1 MKEIIV
7 KENEAN
13 QRLDKLLTK
22 YLNKAPKSFIYK
34 MLRKKNIKL
43 NEKKADGSEKTK
55 VGDSIKI
62 FLSDETF
69 GKFSEPVKVPQVDNR
84 NKQGNRLKVIYED
97 KHILL
102 VNKESGML
110 VQKATP
116 QDYSLNDAILEYL
129 AEKDEVTEE
138 TLKTFKPSI
147 CNRIDRNTSG
157 LVAAGKSLLGLQ
169 ELSKLFKERTLHK
182 YYLCYVAGKITE
194 STKIQGYLWKNER
207 NNQVEISVKEREDAK
222 PIETE
227 YRPIAI
233 GKDTTLLE
241 VKLITG
247 RTHQIRAH
255 LSSIGH
261 PIVGDVKYGKKAIND
276 KYRKECRIS
285 SQLLHAYRIE
295 FPKMENKLSY
305 LSGKEFVADV
315 PKEFKIMEKYR

>member
-7 KENEAN
+7 KENEAD
-13 QRLDKLLTK
+13 QRLDKLLGK

-34 MLRKKNIKL
+34 MLRKKNITL

-55 VGDSIKI
+55 VGDLVKI

-69 GKFSEPVKVPQVDNR
+69 EKFSESAKVPQIHIGKT
-84 NKQGNRLKVIYED
+84 NKTPLSVIYED
-97 KHILL
+97 EHILL

-110 VQKATP
+110 VQKAKP

-129 AEKDEVTEE
+129 AEKGQVTEE

-169 ELSKLFKERTLHK
+169 ELSRLFKERTLHK
-182 YYLCYVAGKITE
+182 YYLCYVAGHVKE
-194 STKIQGYLWKNER
+194 KTKIRGYLWKNEKA
-207 NNQVEISVKEREDAK
+207 NQVEIYSKQRGDAK
-222 PIETE
+222 LIETE
-227 YRPIAI
+227 YCPIAQ
-233 GKDTTLLE
+233 GQYTTLLE

-255 LSSIGH
+255 LASIGH
-261 PIVGDVKYGKKAIND
+261 PIVGDAKYGEKAVNDQYKKQCHIT
-276 KYRKECRIS
+276 

-295 FPKMENKLSY
+295 FPKMENRLAY
-305 LSGKEFVADV
+305 LSGREFVAEV

>member
-13 QRLDKLLTK
+13 QRLDKLLAK

-55 VGDSIKI
+55 VGDCVKI

-69 GKFSEPVKVPQVDNR
+69 EKFSEPAKVISVHTGK
-84 NKQGNRLKVIYED
+84 KQGKKLSVIYED
-97 KHILL
+97 EHILL

-110 VQKATP
+110 VQKAKP

-129 AEKDEVTEE
+129 ADKEEVTEE

-169 ELSKLFKERTLHK
+169 ELSRLFKERTLHK
-182 YYLCYVAGKITE
+182 YYLCYVAGTIKE
-194 STKIQGYLWKNER
+194 PTKIKGYLWKNEK
-207 NNQVEISVKEREDAK
+207 NNQVEIYSKEREDAK
-222 PIETE
+222 PIATE
-227 YRPIAI
+227 YRPIAW
-233 GKDTTLLE
+233 GEHTTLLE

-261 PIVGDVKYGKKAIND
+261 PIVGDTKYGKKEVND
-276 KYRKECRIS
+276 KYRKECHIT

-295 FPKMENKLSY
+295 FPKMETKLSY
-305 LSGKEFVADV
+305 LSGKEFVAEV

>member
-13 QRLDKLLTK
+13 QRLDKLLAK

-55 VGDSIKI
+55 VGDCVKI

-69 GKFSEPVKVPQVDNR
+69 EKFSEPAKVISVHTGK
-84 NKQGNRLKVIYED
+84 KQGKKLSVIYED
-97 KHILL
+97 EHILL

-110 VQKATP
+110 VQKAKP

-129 AEKDEVTEE
+129 ADKEEVTEE

-169 ELSKLFKERTLHK
+169 ELSRLFKERTLH
-182 YYLCYVAGKITE
+182 
-194 STKIQGYLWKNER
+194 
-207 NNQVEISVKEREDAK
+207 NNHFSYSIIS
-222 PIETE
+222 
-227 YRPIAI
+227 
-233 GKDTTLLE
+233 
-241 VKLITG
+241 
-247 RTHQIRAH
+247 
-255 LSSIGH
+255 
-261 PIVGDVKYGKKAIND
+261 
-276 KYRKECRIS
+276 
-285 SQLLHAYRIE
+285 
-295 FPKMENKLSY
+295 
-305 LSGKEFVADV
+305 
-315 PKEFKIMEKYR
+315 